1 MTTHQSHQ
9 DKNGQRDGSGRIG
22 SSASSSRP
30 DTTAIRFLVSR
41 TRRLLRSTWVATGLL
56 ASFGLGLLLV
66 IAMTMTDFVVS
77 SVVPSE
83 WTVLRAIA
91 LVLLVVPTTWAVI
104 VGVLRPLF
112 RRLSSVLIARRIE
125 TQLPKIHNRLVTC
138 IDLESADQQVAVS
151 EAFYRKLVSEALER
165 IQGFDPRRV
174 LDMGNLRRASVVATV
189 GVLALAVI
197 FVPGVRTAMARVF
210 NPFSDIPP
218 AGHVAYTVKVGN
230 SQQQQLGDGYV
241 VRGDDVEF
249 LVEFTDERTLYEDE
263 SLQLVIETTNDEN
276 EPVMIR
282 HASPI
287 SGRLESQGGRAYWSL
302 GLKGLEHDFHYRVI
316 GGGTYTRRYRVE
328 MLERPQIVRVA
339 TRLSYPEYMEKPDR
353 FTPVADV
360 EGPVGSS
367 VVVGVVTEGDVHE
380 GRIEFLELKRIV
392 RKVTDRRRRNWFAST
407 RPQGSSPSG
416 TWAIESLSG
425 RDAHTDPPNTA
436 AHSHGFTRAPEPFQ
450 VGADEVL
457 FATVYLPPD
466 QSPRQIML
474 KWHDGTGW
482 EHRAFWGEDLIGEGQ
497 SGTASR
503 FRVGDLPET
512 GRLVTL
518 EVPASSVGLAGRAI
532 SGMMFSLH
540 GGQAVW
546 ADSGAMPPAEETV
559 VELLPTGQTFE
570 LKLDQPGDPDALD
583 EGQGYFTGSFPLLE
597 NGLYRVQLK
606 NKADRYNQPMAE
618 ANIVAIPDNPPQVII
633 ERPRQTLVLSQPQPV
648 PVLITSFDDFGVK
661 EVVLSVKTGDQD
673 TFVGE
678 PVVTLS
684 PPLENDHRSI
694 TLDLADRGL
703 KTGDTLTYRIL
714 VRDGKSQSG
723 QTIDYVIQ
731 IKNDN
736 NAADKQFD
744 RLEKQTD
751 TLRDKL
757 ADLVVKQKQIQDK
770 TEQLEKDARDLTE
783 KIEAA
788 REEDAKADEAK
799 PDATPKADPKAND
812 PATKPDE
819 QPADKPVELTAE
831 EQKTLDQLKAELN
844 KLAGAEDQNARLS
857 EQVKNDLGA
866 LAKQAAENPLVP
878 PQVAEQMKKLENV
891 FEKAA
896 VDPLKR
902 LAEEI
907 KKAADPKQQDT
918 KLPKINKQAERVQK
932 DLEAIQKRMDALAR
946 AQRDS
951 REDSKQAMQE
961 LKKDLLEQNADL
973 TRDALQE
980 LRDYLAK
987 LKADLNKQQNK
998 EQDLLK
1004 DSQQA
1009 LASEALRKA
1018 LELQQDETAKKSNK
1032 DLKTAKDLLGAKPK
1046 AQDKSA
1052 GKNQA
1057 SKKKNDLADPLMPPG
1072 GEPVAKDAG
1081 DPQGEN
1087 QPKDANQ
1094 QQDQANEGLPDLEGL
1109 KADVDPK
1116 FQKLLKDLQAQMK
1129 KRQADG
1135 KPAGDPEQLKRLEN
1149 LNQAQQALKNSDKSL
1164 EALREQIQSAQQ
1176 KSAQS
1181 QQQPTAQQ
1189 QKALDEIEKALQQP
1203 LMARAR
1209 EMMRRMQQQK
1219 AQQQK
1224 QDPQQANQQADQ
1236 PKSDEPMPPPSTLAN
1251 ALVANEKPDG
1261 EGTESVL
1268 VDLDELDVET
1278 RRVILKMQP
1287 REREELLQGL
1297 REDGPKAYR
1306 GFIRDYFKKLSRARA
1321 KGPVK

>member
-1 MTTHQSHQ
+1 MTTHQSDQ
-9 DKNGQRDGSGRIG
+9 DKNGQRDGTGRIG
-22 SSASSSRP
+22 SSAVSSSP

-91 LVLLVVPTTWAVI
+91 LMLMVVPTTWAVI
-104 VGVLRPLF
+104 AGVLRPLF

-151 EAFYRKLVSEALER
+151 AAFYRKLVSEALER
-165 IQGFDPRRV
+165 IQGFNPRRV

-197 FVPGVRTAMARVF
+197 FIPGVRTAMARVF

-218 AGHVAYTVKVGN
+218 AGYVAYTVKVGN

-241 VRGDDVEF
+241 VRGDDVDF
-249 LVEFTDERTLYEDE
+249 LVEFTDERTLHPDE

-276 EPVMIR
+276 EPVVIR

-287 SGRLESQGGRAYWSL
+287 SARLESQGGRALWRL

-328 MLERPQIVRVA
+328 MLERPQIVRVT

-367 VVVGVVTEGDVHE
+367 VVVGVVSEGDVHE

-407 RPQGSSPSG
+407 RPQGTAPSG
-416 TWAIESLSG
+416 TWAIDSLAG
-425 RDAHTDPPNTA
+425 RDAHTDPPNIA
-436 AHSHGFTRAPEPFQ
+436 AHSHGFTRAPEPFL

-466 QSPRQIML
+466 QTPRQIML

-482 EHRAFWGEDLIGEGQ
+482 EHRAFWGEDLVGEGKP
-497 SGTASR
+497 GTVSR

-518 EVPASSVGLAGRAI
+518 EVPARSVGLAGRAI
-532 SGMMFSLH
+532 SGMMFSLY
-540 GGQAVW
+540 GGQALW
-546 ADSGAMPPAEETV
+546 GDSGAMSLAEETV

-570 LKLDQPGDPDALD
+570 LKADQPDDSNALD
-583 EGQGYFTGSFPLLE
+583 EGQSYFSGTFPLLD

-618 ANIVAIPDNPPQVII
+618 ATIVAILDNPPQVII

-648 PVLITSFDDFGVK
+648 PVFITSFDDFGVK

-673 TFVGE
+673 TFVSE

-684 PPLENDHRSI
+684 PPLENDHRNI

-703 KTGDTLTYRIL
+703 ETGDTLTYRVL
-714 VRDGKSQSG
+714 VRDGKNQSG

-736 NAADKQFD
+736 NAADKQLD

-757 ADLVVKQKQIQDK
+757 ADLVAKQKQIQDK
-770 TEQLEKDARDLTE
+770 SEQLEQDARDLTE
-783 KIEAA
+783 KFEAA
-788 REEDAKADEAK
+788 REEEAKGDEAK
-799 PDATPKADPKAND
+799 PDATPKADPKA
-812 PATKPDE
+812 KPDE
-819 QPADKPVELTAE
+819 QPVELTAE

-844 KLAGAEDQNARLS
+844 KLATAENQNAQLS

-878 PQVAEQMKKLENV
+878 PQVAEQMKKLENA

-951 REDSKQAMQE
+951 REDPKQALQE

-987 LKADLNKQQNK
+987 LQADLNKQQNK

-1004 DSQQA
+1004 DSQQE

-1032 DLKTAKDLLGAKPK
+1032 DLKTAKDLLGAEPK

-1052 GKNQA
+1052 SKTDGKNQA
-1057 SKKKNDLADPLMPPG
+1057 SNKKNDLADPLMPPAG
-1072 GEPVAKDAG
+1072 DPVAKDGA

-1087 QPKDANQ
+1087 QPKDAK
-1094 QQDQANEGLPDLEGL
+1094 QQDRANKGLPDLEGL

-1116 FQKLLKDLQAQMK
+1116 FQKLLKDLQARMK
-1129 KRQADG
+1129 KRQTDG

-1164 EALREQIQSAQQ
+1164 EALREQIESAQQ

-1181 QQQPTAQQ
+1181 QQQPTSQQ

-1224 QDPQQANQQADQ
+1224 PDPQQAAQQ
-1236 PKSDEPMPPPSTLAN
+1236 KSDEPMPPPSTLAN
-1251 ALVANEKPDG
+1251 ALVANENPDG

-1268 VDLDELDVET
+1268 VDLDKLDVET

-1297 REDGPKAYR
+1297 REEGPKAYR